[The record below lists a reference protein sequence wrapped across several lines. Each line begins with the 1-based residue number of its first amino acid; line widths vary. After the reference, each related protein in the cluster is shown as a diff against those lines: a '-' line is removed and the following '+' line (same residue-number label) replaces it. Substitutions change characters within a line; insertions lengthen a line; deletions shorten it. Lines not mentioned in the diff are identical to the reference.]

1 MITLDNFE
9 NFVPYKIL
17 MRGEEY
23 YDTDAVSELEETSP
37 GEWTA
42 TVEGTDDYNVE
53 ISMNGKEVESWY
65 CDCPYDGEICKHVVA
80 ALLAIRDNNKR
91 VSRSAFSKMRIVT
104 KEEEVVQPDVDIKQ
118 LLSFISP
125 QEISTFISE
134 YASTNPEFKAALLKR
149 FIFKESSSTSK
160 GKDYRT
166 EIQKIF
172 NSFGDS
178 KKSRYHNRYNDYS
191 RDWETVFNRMDVFLK
206 KADFFLSLGDM
217 DSTIAIALQTLRS
230 IGENYEDELL
240 YIDDD
245 DDFGTSLYCEH
256 AGGLLMKVVGHPKT
270 TQKQKTDIL
279 QELRQIAEISTYRN
293 YGIYDIDEL
302 MMQINLSIQPT
313 EKALEL
319 IDGLLETRKDT
330 HDLYQLVLRKVNLLL
345 EQNEEQKANE
355 TIRQYLYL
363 TEIREMEVEK
373 LIVRCQY
380 DEAIRMLMEYYNK
393 PSLDDHSKAML
404 TYTLSEGYRLK
415 GDKQGQ
421 KHYLALSA
429 IADLKSAVKEYV
441 SLRKLAS
448 LVYDEGDI
456 DRAYNYLKCSLED
469 ATLCNARL
477 RTLEISQVFPIIDQA
492 YQLKTKRQ
500 QQEMKVSLICISL
513 LSVFLLVA
521 IFFVYKQM
529 KKVAAA
535 RREVVDTNTLLQ
547 ELNEELHDSNSQLK
561 EMNHTLS
568 EANYIKE
575 EYIGRYM
582 DQCSTYLDKMDL
594 YRRSLN
600 KIAAAGR
607 VEELYKAIKSSQFLD
622 EELKEFYANFD
633 MTFLQLFPNFVEEFN
648 ALLTEPMQ
656 PKPGELL
663 NTELRIFALIRLGIT
678 DSTKIAQFLR
688 YSVTTIYNYRTR
700 VRNKAVGE
708 REEFEAKVMQ
718 IGKVEE

>member
-1 MITLDNFE
+1 MKKVILIFVTIVLSGLLYAKDN
-9 NFVPYKIL
+9 KS
-17 MRGEEY
+17 
-23 YDTDAVSELEETSP
+23 TDALLR
-37 GEWTA
+37 
-42 TVEGTDDYNVE
+42 E
-53 ISMNGKEVESWY
+53 IDGIIKNRQTYGAEKEARIA
-65 CDCPYDGEICKHVVA
+65 DLKK
-80 ALLAIRDNNKR
+80 LLAEATSDEQRYGFCGRLFDEYRAYNLDSSFVYAQR
-91 VSRSAFSKMRIVT
+91 
-104 KEEEVVQPDVDIKQ
+104 KEE
-118 LLSFISP
+118 L
-125 QEISTFISE
+125 
-134 YASTNPEFKAALLKR
+134 A
-149 FIFKESSSTSK
+149 
-160 GKDYRT
+160 
-166 EIQKIF
+166 
-172 NSFGDS
+172 
-178 KKSRYHNRYNDYS
+178 H
-191 RDWETVFNRMDVFLK
+191 RMDKL
-206 KADFFLSLGDM
+206 DYL
-217 DSTIAIALQTLRS
+217 
-230 IGENYEDELL
+230 
-240 YIDDD
+240 DDAAMNMAEVM
-245 DDFGTSLYCEH
+245 GTTGMYKE
-256 AGGLLMKVVGHPKT
+256 
-270 TQKQKTDIL
+270 
-279 QELRQIAEISTYRN
+279 
-293 YGIYDIDEL
+293 
-302 MMQINLSIQPT
+302 
-313 EKALEL
+313 ALEL
-319 IDGLLETRKDT
+319 LGQIDKKTLPDYLYGYYYHLYRTIYGLMGDYAVTEKVKKEYYRMT
-330 HDLYQLVLRKVNLLL
+330 DLYRDSLLQVNASDSLGHVLVMADKC
-345 EQNEEQKANE
+345 
-355 TIRQYLYL
+355 
-363 TEIREMEVEK
+363 
-373 LIVRCQY
+373 IVHAQY

-393 PSLDDHSKAML
+393 LSLDDHSKAML

-700 VRNKAVGE
+700 VRNKALGE
-708 REEFEAKVMQ
+708 RDEFETKVMQ

>member
-1 MITLDNFE
+1 MKKVILIFVTIVLSGLLYAKDN
-9 NFVPYKIL
+9 KS
-17 MRGEEY
+17 
-23 YDTDAVSELEETSP
+23 TDALLREIDGIIKNRQTYGAEKEARIADLKKLL
-37 GEWTA
+37 
-42 TVEGTDDYNVE
+42 VEAASDEQRYGFCGRLFDEYRAYNLDSSFV
-53 ISMNGKEVESWY
+53 Y
-65 CDCPYDGEICKHVVA
+65 A
-80 ALLAIRDNNKR
+80 QR
-91 VSRSAFSKMRIVT
+91 
-104 KEEEVVQPDVDIKQ
+104 KEELAHRLNKLDYLDDSAMNMAEVMGTTGMYKEALELLGKIDKKTLPDY
-118 LLSFISP
+118 LYGYYYHL
-125 QEISTFISE
+125 
-134 YASTNPEFKAALLKR
+134 
-149 FIFKESSSTSK
+149 
-160 GKDYRT
+160 YRT
-166 EIQKIF
+166 IYGLM
-172 NSFGDS
+172 GD
-178 KKSRYHNRYNDYS
+178 YA
-191 RDWETVFNRMDVFLK
+191 V
-206 KADFFLSLGDM
+206 
-217 DSTIAIALQTLRS
+217 
-230 IGENYEDELL
+230 
-240 YIDDD
+240 
-245 DDFGTSLYCEH
+245 
-256 AGGLLMKVVGHPKT
+256 
-270 TQKQKTDIL
+270 
-279 QELRQIAEISTYRN
+279 
-293 YGIYDIDEL
+293 
-302 MMQINLSIQPT
+302 T
-313 EKALEL
+313 EKAKKEYYRM
-319 IDGLLETRKDT
+319 T
-330 HDLYQLVLRKVNLLL
+330 DLYRDSLLQINASDSLGHALVMADK
-345 EQNEEQKANE
+345 
-355 TIRQYLYL
+355 Y
-363 TEIREMEVEK
+363 
-373 LIVRCQY
+373 IVHARY
-380 DEAIRMLMEYYNK
+380 DEAIDMLMEYYSK
-393 PSLDDHSKAML
+393 PSLDDHAQAMI
-404 TYTLSEGYRLK
+404 TYTISEGYRLK

-448 LVYDEGDI
+448 LVYEAGDI

-633 MTFLQLFPNFVEEFN
+633 VTFLQLFPSFVEEFN

-656 PKPGELL
+656 PKPGEQL

-708 REEFEAKVMQ
+708 RDEFEAKVMQ

>member
-1 MITLDNFE
+1 MKKVILIFVAIFLSGLLYAKDNKSTDVLLREIDAIIKNRQIYGAEKEARIADLKRLLVEAASDEQRYGFCGRLFDEYRAYNLDSS
-9 NFVPYKIL
+9 FVYAQ
-17 MRGEEY
+17 R
-23 YDTDAVSELEETSP
+23 
-37 GEWTA
+37 
-42 TVEGTDDYNVE
+42 
-53 ISMNGKEVESWY
+53 
-65 CDCPYDGEICKHVVA
+65 
-80 ALLAIRDNNKR
+80 
-91 VSRSAFSKMRIVT
+91 
-104 KEEEVVQPDVDIKQ
+104 KEELARRLNKQDYLDDSAMNMAEVMG
-118 LLSFISP
+118 
-125 QEISTFISE
+125 TTGM
-134 YASTNPEFKAALLKR
+134 Y
-149 FIFKESSSTSK
+149 KE
-160 GKDYRT
+160 
-166 EIQKIF
+166 
-172 NSFGDS
+172 
-178 KKSRYHNRYNDYS
+178 
-191 RDWETVFNRMDVFLK
+191 
-206 KADFFLSLGDM
+206 
-217 DSTIAIALQTLRS
+217 
-230 IGENYEDELL
+230 
-240 YIDDD
+240 
-245 DDFGTSLYCEH
+245 
-256 AGGLLMKVVGHPKT
+256 
-270 TQKQKTDIL
+270 
-279 QELRQIAEISTYRN
+279 
-293 YGIYDIDEL
+293 
-302 MMQINLSIQPT
+302 
-313 EKALEL
+313 ALEL
-319 IDGLLETRKDT
+319 LGGIDKKTLPGYLYGYYYHLYRTIYGLMGDYAVTEEAKNEYYRMT
-330 HDLYQLVLRKVNLLL
+330 DLYRDSLLQVNASDSLGHVLVMADKC
-345 EQNEEQKANE
+345 
-355 TIRQYLYL
+355 
-363 TEIREMEVEK
+363 
-373 LIVRCQY
+373 IVHAQY
-380 DEAIRMLMEYYNK
+380 DEAIRILAEYYGK
-393 PSLDDHSKAML
+393 PSLDEHAQAMI
-404 TYTLSEGYRLK
+404 TYTISEGCRLK
-415 GDKQGQ
+415 GDKEGQ

-448 LVYDEGDI
+448 LVYEAGDI

-633 MTFLQLFPNFVEEFN
+633 VTFLQLFPSFVEEFN

-708 REEFEAKVMQ
+708 RDEFEAKVMQ

>member
-1 MITLDNFE
+1 MKKVILIFVTIVLSGLLYAKDN
-9 NFVPYKIL
+9 KS
-17 MRGEEY
+17 
-23 YDTDAVSELEETSP
+23 TDALLREIDGIIKNHQTYGSE
-37 GEWTA
+37 
-42 TVEGTDDYNVE
+42 
-53 ISMNGKEVESWY
+53 KEAR
-65 CDCPYDGEICKHVVA
+65 IANLKK
-80 ALLAIRDNNKR
+80 LLAEATSDEQRYGFCGRLFDEYRAYNLDSSFVYAQR
-91 VSRSAFSKMRIVT
+91 
-104 KEEEVVQPDVDIKQ
+104 KEELAHRMDKLDYLDDAAMNMAEVMGTTGMYKEALELLGQIDKKTLPDY
-118 LLSFISP
+118 LCGYYYHL
-125 QEISTFISE
+125 
-134 YASTNPEFKAALLKR
+134 
-149 FIFKESSSTSK
+149 
-160 GKDYRT
+160 YRT
-166 EIQKIF
+166 IYGLM
-172 NSFGDS
+172 GD
-178 KKSRYHNRYNDYS
+178 YA
-191 RDWETVFNRMDVFLK
+191 V
-206 KADFFLSLGDM
+206 
-217 DSTIAIALQTLRS
+217 
-230 IGENYEDELL
+230 
-240 YIDDD
+240 
-245 DDFGTSLYCEH
+245 
-256 AGGLLMKVVGHPKT
+256 
-270 TQKQKTDIL
+270 
-279 QELRQIAEISTYRN
+279 
-293 YGIYDIDEL
+293 
-302 MMQINLSIQPT
+302 T
-313 EKALEL
+313 EKAKKEYYRM
-319 IDGLLETRKDT
+319 T
-330 HDLYQLVLRKVNLLL
+330 DLYRDSLLQVNASDSLGHVLVMADKC
-345 EQNEEQKANE
+345 
-355 TIRQYLYL
+355 
-363 TEIREMEVEK
+363 
-373 LIVRCQY
+373 IVHAQY

-393 PSLDDHSKAML
+393 PSLDDHSEAML

-477 RTLEISQVFPIIDQA
+477 RTLEISQVFPIIDQV

-535 RREVVDTNTLLQ
+535 RREVVATNTLLQ

-700 VRNKAVGE
+700 VRNKALGE
-708 REEFEAKVMQ
+708 RDEFETKVMQ

>member
-1 MITLDNFE
+1 MKKVILILVTIVLSGLLYAKDN
-9 NFVPYKIL
+9 KS
-17 MRGEEY
+17 
-23 YDTDAVSELEETSP
+23 TDALLREIDGIIKDRRTYGAEKEARIADLKKLLVEAASDEQRYGFCGRLFDEYRAYNLDSSFVYAQRKEELAHRLNKQDYLDDAAMNMAE
-37 GEWTA
+37 
-42 TVEGTDDYNVE
+42 VMGTTGMY
-53 ISMNGKEVESWY
+53 KEALEVL
-65 CDCPYDGEICKHVVA
+65 GEIDKKT
-80 ALLAIRDNNKR
+80 L
-91 VSRSAFSKMRIVT
+91 
-104 KEEEVVQPDVDIKQ
+104 PDY
-118 LLSFISP
+118 L
-125 QEISTFISE
+125 
-134 YASTNPEFKAALLKR
+134 YAYYYHL
-149 FIFKESSSTSK
+149 
-160 GKDYRT
+160 YRT
-166 EIQKIF
+166 IYGLM
-172 NSFGDS
+172 GD
-178 KKSRYHNRYNDYS
+178 YA
-191 RDWETVFNRMDVFLK
+191 V
-206 KADFFLSLGDM
+206 
-217 DSTIAIALQTLRS
+217 
-230 IGENYEDELL
+230 
-240 YIDDD
+240 
-245 DDFGTSLYCEH
+245 
-256 AGGLLMKVVGHPKT
+256 
-270 TQKQKTDIL
+270 
-279 QELRQIAEISTYRN
+279 
-293 YGIYDIDEL
+293 
-302 MMQINLSIQPT
+302 T
-313 EKALEL
+313 EKAKKEYYRM
-319 IDGLLETRKDT
+319 T
-330 HDLYQLVLRKVNLLL
+330 DLYRDSLLQINASDSLGHALVMADKC
-345 EQNEEQKANE
+345 
-355 TIRQYLYL
+355 
-363 TEIREMEVEK
+363 
-373 LIVRCQY
+373 IVHARY
-380 DEAIRMLMEYYNK
+380 DEAIGMLMEYYSK
-393 PSLDDHSKAML
+393 PSLDDHAQAMIA
-404 TYTLSEGYRLK
+404 YTISEGYRLK
-415 GDKQGQ
+415 GDKKGQ

-448 LVYDEGDI
+448 LVYEEGDI

-513 LSVFLLVA
+513 LSIFLLVA

-535 RREVVDTNTLLQ
+535 RREVIDTNTLLQ

-582 DQCSTYLDKMDL
+582 DQCSAYLDKMDL

-633 MTFLQLFPNFVEEFN
+633 MTFLQLFPNFVDEFN

-700 VRNKAVGE
+700 VRNKALGE
-708 REEFEAKVMQ
+708 RDEFEAKVMK
-718 IGKVEE
+718 IGK

>member
-1 MITLDNFE
+1 MKKVILIFVTIVLSGLLYAKDN
-9 NFVPYKIL
+9 KS
-17 MRGEEY
+17 
-23 YDTDAVSELEETSP
+23 TDALLR
-37 GEWTA
+37 
-42 TVEGTDDYNVE
+42 E
-53 ISMNGKEVESWY
+53 IDGIIKNRQTYGAEKEARIA
-65 CDCPYDGEICKHVVA
+65 DLKK
-80 ALLAIRDNNKR
+80 LLAEATSDEQRYGFCGRLFDEYRAYNLDSSFVYAQR
-91 VSRSAFSKMRIVT
+91 
-104 KEEEVVQPDVDIKQ
+104 KEELAHRLNKLDYLDDSAMNMAEVMGTTGMYKEALE
-118 LLSFISP
+118 LL
-125 QEISTFISE
+125 
-134 YASTNPEFKAALLKR
+134 
-149 FIFKESSSTSK
+149 
-160 GKDYRT
+160 GKIDKKTLPNYLYGYYYHLYRT
-166 EIQKIF
+166 IYGLM
-172 NSFGDS
+172 GD
-178 KKSRYHNRYNDYS
+178 YA
-191 RDWETVFNRMDVFLK
+191 V
-206 KADFFLSLGDM
+206 
-217 DSTIAIALQTLRS
+217 
-230 IGENYEDELL
+230 
-240 YIDDD
+240 
-245 DDFGTSLYCEH
+245 
-256 AGGLLMKVVGHPKT
+256 
-270 TQKQKTDIL
+270 
-279 QELRQIAEISTYRN
+279 
-293 YGIYDIDEL
+293 
-302 MMQINLSIQPT
+302 T
-313 EKALEL
+313 EKAKKEYYRM
-319 IDGLLETRKDT
+319 T
-330 HDLYQLVLRKVNLLL
+330 DLYRDSLLQINASDSLGHALVMADKC
-345 EQNEEQKANE
+345 
-355 TIRQYLYL
+355 
-363 TEIREMEVEK
+363 
-373 LIVRCQY
+373 IVHARY
-380 DEAIRMLMEYYNK
+380 DEAIDMLMEYYSK
-393 PSLDDHSKAML
+393 PSLDDHAQAMI
-404 TYTLSEGYRLK
+404 TYTISEGYRLK

-448 LVYDEGDI
+448 LVYEEGDI

-535 RREVVDTNTLLQ
+535 RREVIDTNTLLQ

-633 MTFLQLFPNFVEEFN
+633 VTFLQLFPSFVEDFN

-708 REEFEAKVMQ
+708 RDEFEAKVMQ

>member
-1 MITLDNFE
+1 MKK
-9 NFVPYKIL
+9 VIL
-17 MRGEEY
+17 
-23 YDTDAVSELEETSP
+23 
-37 GEWTA
+37 
-42 TVEGTDDYNVE
+42 
-53 ISMNGKEVESWY
+53 I
-65 CDCPYDGEICKHVVA
+65 
-80 ALLAIRDNNKR
+80 LLAIVFPGLLCAKDNKSTDALLREIDGLVKNRRTYGVEKETRITDLKR
-91 VSRSAFSKMRIVT
+91 LLTEAASDEQRYGFCGRLFDEYRAYNLDSSFVYAQR
-104 KEEEVVQPDVDIKQ
+104 KEELAHRLNKQDYQEESAMNMAEVMGTTGMYKEALELLGKIDKKTLPDY
-118 LLSFISP
+118 LYGYYYHL
-125 QEISTFISE
+125 
-134 YASTNPEFKAALLKR
+134 
-149 FIFKESSSTSK
+149 
-160 GKDYRT
+160 YRT
-166 EIQKIF
+166 IYGLM
-172 NSFGDS
+172 GD
-178 KKSRYHNRYNDYS
+178 YA
-191 RDWETVFNRMDVFLK
+191 V
-206 KADFFLSLGDM
+206 
-217 DSTIAIALQTLRS
+217 
-230 IGENYEDELL
+230 
-240 YIDDD
+240 
-245 DDFGTSLYCEH
+245 
-256 AGGLLMKVVGHPKT
+256 
-270 TQKQKTDIL
+270 
-279 QELRQIAEISTYRN
+279 
-293 YGIYDIDEL
+293 
-302 MMQINLSIQPT
+302 T
-313 EKALEL
+313 EKAKKEYYRM
-319 IDGLLETRKDT
+319 T
-330 HDLYQLVLRKVNLLL
+330 DLYRDSLLQVNASDSLGHALVMADKC
-345 EQNEEQKANE
+345 
-355 TIRQYLYL
+355 
-363 TEIREMEVEK
+363 
-373 LIVRCQY
+373 IVHARY
-380 DEAIRMLMEYYNK
+380 DEAIDMLMEYYRK
-393 PSLDDHSKAML
+393 PFLDDHAQAMIA
-404 TYTLSEGYRLK
+404 YTISEGYRLK

-448 LVYDEGDI
+448 LVYEEGDI

-477 RTLEISQVFPIIDQA
+477 RTLEISQVFPIIDKA
-492 YQLKTKRQ
+492 YQLKTERQ
-500 QQEMKVSLICISL
+500 QREMKISLICISL
-513 LSVFLLVA
+513 LSVFLLAA

-633 MTFLQLFPNFVEEFN
+633 VTFLQLFPNFVDEFN

-656 PKPGELL
+656 PKPGEQL

-700 VRNKAVGE
+700 VRNKALGE
-708 REEFEAKVMQ
+708 REEFEAKVMK

>member
-1 MITLDNFE
+1 MKK
-9 NFVPYKIL
+9 VIL
-17 MRGEEY
+17 
-23 YDTDAVSELEETSP
+23 
-37 GEWTA
+37 
-42 TVEGTDDYNVE
+42 
-53 ISMNGKEVESWY
+53 I
-65 CDCPYDGEICKHVVA
+65 
-80 ALLAIRDNNKR
+80 LLAIAFPGLLCAKNNKSTDALLR
-91 VSRSAFSKMRIVT
+91 EIDGLVKNRRTYGVEKETRITDLKRLLAEAASDEQRYGFCGRLFDEYRAYNLDSSFVYAQR
-104 KEEEVVQPDVDIKQ
+104 KEELAHRLNKQDYLDDSAMNMAEVMGTTGMYKEALELLGKIDRKTLPDY
-118 LLSFISP
+118 LYGYYYHL
-125 QEISTFISE
+125 
-134 YASTNPEFKAALLKR
+134 
-149 FIFKESSSTSK
+149 
-160 GKDYRT
+160 YRT
-166 EIQKIF
+166 IYGLM
-172 NSFGDS
+172 GD
-178 KKSRYHNRYNDYS
+178 YA
-191 RDWETVFNRMDVFLK
+191 V
-206 KADFFLSLGDM
+206 
-217 DSTIAIALQTLRS
+217 
-230 IGENYEDELL
+230 
-240 YIDDD
+240 
-245 DDFGTSLYCEH
+245 
-256 AGGLLMKVVGHPKT
+256 
-270 TQKQKTDIL
+270 
-279 QELRQIAEISTYRN
+279 
-293 YGIYDIDEL
+293 
-302 MMQINLSIQPT
+302 T
-313 EKALEL
+313 EKAKKEYYRM
-319 IDGLLETRKDT
+319 T
-330 HDLYQLVLRKVNLLL
+330 DLYRDSLLQVNASDSLGHALVMADKC
-345 EQNEEQKANE
+345 
-355 TIRQYLYL
+355 
-363 TEIREMEVEK
+363 
-373 LIVRCQY
+373 IVHARY
-380 DEAIRMLMEYYNK
+380 DEAIDMLMEYYRK
-393 PSLDDHSKAML
+393 PSLDDHAQAMIA
-404 TYTLSEGYRLK
+404 YTVSEGYRLK

-448 LVYDEGDI
+448 LVYEEGDI

-477 RTLEISQVFPIIDQA
+477 RTLEISQVFPIIDKA
-492 YQLKTKRQ
+492 YQLKTERQ
-500 QQEMKVSLICISL
+500 QREMKISLICISL
-513 LSVFLLVA
+513 LSVFLLAA

-633 MTFLQLFPNFVEEFN
+633 VTFLQLFPNFVDEFN

-656 PKPGELL
+656 PKPGEQL

-700 VRNKAVGE
+700 VRNKALGE
-708 REEFEAKVMQ
+708 REEFEAKVMK

>member
-1 MITLDNFE
+1 MKKVILIFVTIVLSGLLYAKDN
-9 NFVPYKIL
+9 KS
-17 MRGEEY
+17 
-23 YDTDAVSELEETSP
+23 TDALLREIDGIIKNRQTYGAEKEARIADLKKLL
-37 GEWTA
+37 
-42 TVEGTDDYNVE
+42 VEAASDEQRYGFCGRLFDEYRAYNLDSSFV
-53 ISMNGKEVESWY
+53 Y
-65 CDCPYDGEICKHVVA
+65 A
-80 ALLAIRDNNKR
+80 QR
-91 VSRSAFSKMRIVT
+91 
-104 KEEEVVQPDVDIKQ
+104 KEELAHRLNKLDYLDDSAMNMAEVMGTTGMYKEALELLGKIDKKTLPDY
-118 LLSFISP
+118 LYGYYYHL
-125 QEISTFISE
+125 
-134 YASTNPEFKAALLKR
+134 
-149 FIFKESSSTSK
+149 
-160 GKDYRT
+160 YRT
-166 EIQKIF
+166 IYGLM
-172 NSFGDS
+172 GD
-178 KKSRYHNRYNDYS
+178 YA
-191 RDWETVFNRMDVFLK
+191 V
-206 KADFFLSLGDM
+206 
-217 DSTIAIALQTLRS
+217 
-230 IGENYEDELL
+230 
-240 YIDDD
+240 
-245 DDFGTSLYCEH
+245 
-256 AGGLLMKVVGHPKT
+256 
-270 TQKQKTDIL
+270 
-279 QELRQIAEISTYRN
+279 
-293 YGIYDIDEL
+293 
-302 MMQINLSIQPT
+302 T
-313 EKALEL
+313 EKAKKEYYRM
-319 IDGLLETRKDT
+319 T
-330 HDLYQLVLRKVNLLL
+330 DLYRDSLLQINASDSLGHALVMADKC
-345 EQNEEQKANE
+345 
-355 TIRQYLYL
+355 
-363 TEIREMEVEK
+363 
-373 LIVRCQY
+373 IVHARY
-380 DEAIRMLMEYYNK
+380 DEAIDMLMEYYSK
-393 PSLDDHSKAML
+393 PSLDDHAQAMI
-404 TYTLSEGYRLK
+404 TYTISEGYRLK

-448 LVYDEGDI
+448 LVYEEGDI

-535 RREVVDTNTLLQ
+535 RREVIDTNTLLQ

-633 MTFLQLFPNFVEEFN
+633 VTFLQLFPSFVEDFN

-708 REEFEAKVMQ
+708 RDEFEAKVMQ
-718 IGKVEE
+718 ILSLIHI

>member
-1 MITLDNFE
+1 MKKVILIFVTIVLSGLLYAKDN
-9 NFVPYKIL
+9 KS
-17 MRGEEY
+17 
-23 YDTDAVSELEETSP
+23 TDALLREIDGIIKNRQTYGAEKEARIADLKKLLVEATSDEQRY
-37 GEWTA
+37 GFCGRLFDEYRA
-42 TVEGTDDYNVE
+42 YNLDSSFV
-53 ISMNGKEVESWY
+53 Y
-65 CDCPYDGEICKHVVA
+65 A
-80 ALLAIRDNNKR
+80 QR
-91 VSRSAFSKMRIVT
+91 
-104 KEEEVVQPDVDIKQ
+104 KEELAHRMDKLDYLDDAAMNMAEVMGTTGMYKEALELLGQIDKKTLPDY
-118 LLSFISP
+118 LYGYYYHL
-125 QEISTFISE
+125 
-134 YASTNPEFKAALLKR
+134 
-149 FIFKESSSTSK
+149 
-160 GKDYRT
+160 YRT
-166 EIQKIF
+166 IYGLM
-172 NSFGDS
+172 GD
-178 KKSRYHNRYNDYS
+178 YA
-191 RDWETVFNRMDVFLK
+191 V
-206 KADFFLSLGDM
+206 
-217 DSTIAIALQTLRS
+217 
-230 IGENYEDELL
+230 
-240 YIDDD
+240 
-245 DDFGTSLYCEH
+245 
-256 AGGLLMKVVGHPKT
+256 
-270 TQKQKTDIL
+270 
-279 QELRQIAEISTYRN
+279 
-293 YGIYDIDEL
+293 
-302 MMQINLSIQPT
+302 T
-313 EKALEL
+313 EKAKKEYYRM
-319 IDGLLETRKDT
+319 T
-330 HDLYQLVLRKVNLLL
+330 DLYRDSLLQVNASDSLGHVLVMADKC
-345 EQNEEQKANE
+345 
-355 TIRQYLYL
+355 
-363 TEIREMEVEK
+363 
-373 LIVRCQY
+373 IVHAQY

-648 ALLTEPMQ
+648 ALLTEAMQ

-700 VRNKAVGE
+700 VRNKALGE
-708 REEFEAKVMQ
+708 RDEFETKVMQ

>member
-1 MITLDNFE
+1 MKKVILIFVTIVLSGLLYAKDN
-9 NFVPYKIL
+9 KS
-17 MRGEEY
+17 
-23 YDTDAVSELEETSP
+23 TDALLR
-37 GEWTA
+37 
-42 TVEGTDDYNVE
+42 E
-53 ISMNGKEVESWY
+53 IDGIIKNRQTYGAEKEARIA
-65 CDCPYDGEICKHVVA
+65 DLKK
-80 ALLAIRDNNKR
+80 LLAEATSDEQRYGFCGRLFDEYRAYNLDSSFVYAQR
-91 VSRSAFSKMRIVT
+91 
-104 KEEEVVQPDVDIKQ
+104 KEELAHRLNKLDYLDDSAMNMAEVMGTTGMYKEALELLGKIDKKTLPDY
-118 LLSFISP
+118 LYGYYYHL
-125 QEISTFISE
+125 
-134 YASTNPEFKAALLKR
+134 
-149 FIFKESSSTSK
+149 
-160 GKDYRT
+160 YRT
-166 EIQKIF
+166 IYGLM
-172 NSFGDS
+172 GD
-178 KKSRYHNRYNDYS
+178 YA
-191 RDWETVFNRMDVFLK
+191 V
-206 KADFFLSLGDM
+206 
-217 DSTIAIALQTLRS
+217 
-230 IGENYEDELL
+230 
-240 YIDDD
+240 
-245 DDFGTSLYCEH
+245 
-256 AGGLLMKVVGHPKT
+256 
-270 TQKQKTDIL
+270 
-279 QELRQIAEISTYRN
+279 
-293 YGIYDIDEL
+293 
-302 MMQINLSIQPT
+302 T
-313 EKALEL
+313 EKAKKEYYRM
-319 IDGLLETRKDT
+319 T
-330 HDLYQLVLRKVNLLL
+330 DLYRDSLLQINASDSLGHALVMADK
-345 EQNEEQKANE
+345 
-355 TIRQYLYL
+355 Y
-363 TEIREMEVEK
+363 
-373 LIVRCQY
+373 IVHARY
-380 DEAIRMLMEYYNK
+380 DEAIDMLMKYYSK
-393 PSLDDHSKAML
+393 PSLDDHAQAMI
-404 TYTLSEGYRLK
+404 TYTISEGYRLK

-448 LVYDEGDI
+448 LVYEAGDI

-513 LSVFLLVA
+513 LSIFLLVA

-633 MTFLQLFPNFVEEFN
+633 VTFLQLFPSFVEDFN

-708 REEFEAKVMQ
+708 RDEFEAKVMQ

>member
-1 MITLDNFE
+1 MKKVILIFVTIVLSGLLYAKDN
-9 NFVPYKIL
+9 KS
-17 MRGEEY
+17 
-23 YDTDAVSELEETSP
+23 TDALLR
-37 GEWTA
+37 
-42 TVEGTDDYNVE
+42 E
-53 ISMNGKEVESWY
+53 IDGIIKNRQTYGAEKEARIA
-65 CDCPYDGEICKHVVA
+65 DLKK
-80 ALLAIRDNNKR
+80 LLAEATSDEQRYGFCGRLFDEYRAYNLDSSFVYAQR
-91 VSRSAFSKMRIVT
+91 
-104 KEEEVVQPDVDIKQ
+104 KEE
-118 LLSFISP
+118 L
-125 QEISTFISE
+125 
-134 YASTNPEFKAALLKR
+134 A
-149 FIFKESSSTSK
+149 
-160 GKDYRT
+160 
-166 EIQKIF
+166 
-172 NSFGDS
+172 
-178 KKSRYHNRYNDYS
+178 H
-191 RDWETVFNRMDVFLK
+191 RMDKL
-206 KADFFLSLGDM
+206 DYL
-217 DSTIAIALQTLRS
+217 
-230 IGENYEDELL
+230 
-240 YIDDD
+240 DDAAMNMAEVM
-245 DDFGTSLYCEH
+245 GTTGMYKE
-256 AGGLLMKVVGHPKT
+256 
-270 TQKQKTDIL
+270 
-279 QELRQIAEISTYRN
+279 
-293 YGIYDIDEL
+293 
-302 MMQINLSIQPT
+302 
-313 EKALEL
+313 ALEL
-319 IDGLLETRKDT
+319 LGQINKKTLPDYLYGYYYHLYRTIYGLMGDYAVTEKVKKEYYRMT
-330 HDLYQLVLRKVNLLL
+330 DLYRDSLLQVNASDSLGHVLVMADKC
-345 EQNEEQKANE
+345 
-355 TIRQYLYL
+355 
-363 TEIREMEVEK
+363 
-373 LIVRCQY
+373 IVHAQY

-393 PSLDDHSKAML
+393 PSLDDYSKAML

-700 VRNKAVGE
+700 VRNKALGE
-708 REEFEAKVMQ
+708 RDEFETKVMQ

>member
-1 MITLDNFE
+1 MKKVILIFVTIVLSGLLYAKDN
-9 NFVPYKIL
+9 KS
-17 MRGEEY
+17 
-23 YDTDAVSELEETSP
+23 TDALLREIDGIIKNRQTYGAEKEARIADLKKLLLEATSDEQRYSFC
-37 GEWTA
+37 GRLFDEYRA
-42 TVEGTDDYNVE
+42 YNLDSSFV
-53 ISMNGKEVESWY
+53 Y
-65 CDCPYDGEICKHVVA
+65 A
-80 ALLAIRDNNKR
+80 QR
-91 VSRSAFSKMRIVT
+91 
-104 KEEEVVQPDVDIKQ
+104 KEE
-118 LLSFISP
+118 L
-125 QEISTFISE
+125 
-134 YASTNPEFKAALLKR
+134 A
-149 FIFKESSSTSK
+149 
-160 GKDYRT
+160 
-166 EIQKIF
+166 
-172 NSFGDS
+172 
-178 KKSRYHNRYNDYS
+178 H
-191 RDWETVFNRMDVFLK
+191 RMDKL
-206 KADFFLSLGDM
+206 DYL
-217 DSTIAIALQTLRS
+217 
-230 IGENYEDELL
+230 
-240 YIDDD
+240 DDAAMNMAEVM
-245 DDFGTSLYCEH
+245 GTTGMYKE
-256 AGGLLMKVVGHPKT
+256 
-270 TQKQKTDIL
+270 
-279 QELRQIAEISTYRN
+279 
-293 YGIYDIDEL
+293 
-302 MMQINLSIQPT
+302 
-313 EKALEL
+313 ALEL
-319 IDGLLETRKDT
+319 LGQIDKKTLPDYLYGYYYHLYRTIYGLMGDYAVTEKVKKEYYRMT
-330 HDLYQLVLRKVNLLL
+330 DLYRDSLLQVNASDSLGYVLVMADKC
-345 EQNEEQKANE
+345 
-355 TIRQYLYL
+355 
-363 TEIREMEVEK
+363 
-373 LIVRCQY
+373 IVHAQY

-492 YQLKTKRQ
+492 YQLKAKRQ

-700 VRNKAVGE
+700 VRNKALGE
-708 REEFEAKVMQ
+708 RDEFETKVMQ

>member
-1 MITLDNFE
+1 MKKVILIFVTIVLSGLLYAKDN
-9 NFVPYKIL
+9 KS
-17 MRGEEY
+17 
-23 YDTDAVSELEETSP
+23 TDALLREIDGIIKNRQTYGAEKEARIADLKKLL
-37 GEWTA
+37 
-42 TVEGTDDYNVE
+42 VEAASDEQRYGFCGRLFDEYRAYNLDSSFV
-53 ISMNGKEVESWY
+53 Y
-65 CDCPYDGEICKHVVA
+65 A
-80 ALLAIRDNNKR
+80 QR
-91 VSRSAFSKMRIVT
+91 
-104 KEEEVVQPDVDIKQ
+104 KEELAHRLNKLDYLDDSAMNMAEVMGTTGMYKEALELLGKIDKKTLPDY
-118 LLSFISP
+118 LYGYYYHL
-125 QEISTFISE
+125 
-134 YASTNPEFKAALLKR
+134 
-149 FIFKESSSTSK
+149 
-160 GKDYRT
+160 YRT
-166 EIQKIF
+166 VYGLM
-172 NSFGDS
+172 GD
-178 KKSRYHNRYNDYS
+178 YA
-191 RDWETVFNRMDVFLK
+191 V
-206 KADFFLSLGDM
+206 
-217 DSTIAIALQTLRS
+217 
-230 IGENYEDELL
+230 
-240 YIDDD
+240 
-245 DDFGTSLYCEH
+245 
-256 AGGLLMKVVGHPKT
+256 
-270 TQKQKTDIL
+270 
-279 QELRQIAEISTYRN
+279 
-293 YGIYDIDEL
+293 
-302 MMQINLSIQPT
+302 T
-313 EKALEL
+313 EKAKKEYYRM
-319 IDGLLETRKDT
+319 T
-330 HDLYQLVLRKVNLLL
+330 DLYRDSLLQINASDSLGHALVMADK
-345 EQNEEQKANE
+345 
-355 TIRQYLYL
+355 Y
-363 TEIREMEVEK
+363 
-373 LIVRCQY
+373 IVHARY
-380 DEAIRMLMEYYNK
+380 DEAIDMLMKYYSK
-393 PSLDDHSKAML
+393 PSLDDHAQAMI
-404 TYTLSEGYRLK
+404 TYTISEGYRLK

-448 LVYDEGDI
+448 LVYEAGDI

-513 LSVFLLVA
+513 LSIFLLVA

-633 MTFLQLFPNFVEEFN
+633 VTFLQLFPSFVEDFN

-708 REEFEAKVMQ
+708 RDEFEAKVMQ

>member
-1 MITLDNFE
+1 MKKVILIFVTIVLSGLLYAKDN
-9 NFVPYKIL
+9 KS
-17 MRGEEY
+17 
-23 YDTDAVSELEETSP
+23 TDALLREIDGIIKNRQTYGAEKEARIADLKKLL
-37 GEWTA
+37 
-42 TVEGTDDYNVE
+42 VEAASDEQRYGFCGRLFDEYRAYNLDSSFV
-53 ISMNGKEVESWY
+53 Y
-65 CDCPYDGEICKHVVA
+65 A
-80 ALLAIRDNNKR
+80 QR
-91 VSRSAFSKMRIVT
+91 
-104 KEEEVVQPDVDIKQ
+104 KEELAHRLNKLDYLDDSAMNMAEVMGTTGMYKEALELLGKIDKKTLPDY
-118 LLSFISP
+118 LYGYYYHL
-125 QEISTFISE
+125 
-134 YASTNPEFKAALLKR
+134 
-149 FIFKESSSTSK
+149 
-160 GKDYRT
+160 YRT
-166 EIQKIF
+166 IYGLM
-172 NSFGDS
+172 GD
-178 KKSRYHNRYNDYS
+178 YA
-191 RDWETVFNRMDVFLK
+191 V
-206 KADFFLSLGDM
+206 
-217 DSTIAIALQTLRS
+217 
-230 IGENYEDELL
+230 
-240 YIDDD
+240 
-245 DDFGTSLYCEH
+245 
-256 AGGLLMKVVGHPKT
+256 
-270 TQKQKTDIL
+270 
-279 QELRQIAEISTYRN
+279 
-293 YGIYDIDEL
+293 
-302 MMQINLSIQPT
+302 T
-313 EKALEL
+313 EKAKKEYYRM
-319 IDGLLETRKDT
+319 T
-330 HDLYQLVLRKVNLLL
+330 DLYRDSLLQINASDSLGHALVMADKC
-345 EQNEEQKANE
+345 
-355 TIRQYLYL
+355 
-363 TEIREMEVEK
+363 
-373 LIVRCQY
+373 IVHARY
-380 DEAIRMLMEYYNK
+380 DEAIDMLMEYYSK
-393 PSLDDHSKAML
+393 PSLDDHAQAMI
-404 TYTLSEGYRLK
+404 TYTISEGYRLK

-448 LVYDEGDI
+448 LVYEEGDI

-500 QQEMKVSLICISL
+500 QQEMIVSLICISL

-535 RREVVDTNTLLQ
+535 RREVIDTNTLLQ

-633 MTFLQLFPNFVEEFN
+633 VTFLQLFPSFVEDFN

-708 REEFEAKVMQ
+708 RDEFEAKVMQ

>member
-1 MITLDNFE
+1 MKKVILIFVTIVLSGLLYAKDN
-9 NFVPYKIL
+9 KS
-17 MRGEEY
+17 
-23 YDTDAVSELEETSP
+23 TDALLR
-37 GEWTA
+37 
-42 TVEGTDDYNVE
+42 E
-53 ISMNGKEVESWY
+53 IDGIIKNRQTYGAEKEARIA
-65 CDCPYDGEICKHVVA
+65 DLKK
-80 ALLAIRDNNKR
+80 LLAEATSDEQRYGFCGRLFDEYRAYNLDSSFVYAQR
-91 VSRSAFSKMRIVT
+91 
-104 KEEEVVQPDVDIKQ
+104 KEE
-118 LLSFISP
+118 L
-125 QEISTFISE
+125 
-134 YASTNPEFKAALLKR
+134 A
-149 FIFKESSSTSK
+149 
-160 GKDYRT
+160 
-166 EIQKIF
+166 
-172 NSFGDS
+172 
-178 KKSRYHNRYNDYS
+178 H
-191 RDWETVFNRMDVFLK
+191 RMDKL
-206 KADFFLSLGDM
+206 DYL
-217 DSTIAIALQTLRS
+217 
-230 IGENYEDELL
+230 
-240 YIDDD
+240 DDAAMNMAEVM
-245 DDFGTSLYCEH
+245 GTTGMYKE
-256 AGGLLMKVVGHPKT
+256 
-270 TQKQKTDIL
+270 
-279 QELRQIAEISTYRN
+279 
-293 YGIYDIDEL
+293 
-302 MMQINLSIQPT
+302 
-313 EKALEL
+313 ALEL
-319 IDGLLETRKDT
+319 LGQIDKKTLPD
-330 HDLYQLVLRKVNLLL
+330 
-345 EQNEEQKANE
+345 
-355 TIRQYLYL
+355 YLYGYYYHL
-363 TEIREMEVEK
+363 YRTIYGLMGDYAVTEKVKKE
-373 LIVRCQY
+373 Y
-380 DEAIRMLMEYYNK
+380 YRMTDYNK

-700 VRNKAVGE
+700 VRNKALGE
-708 REEFEAKVMQ
+708 RDEFETKVMQ

>member
-1 MITLDNFE
+1 MKK
-9 NFVPYKIL
+9 VIL
-17 MRGEEY
+17 
-23 YDTDAVSELEETSP
+23 
-37 GEWTA
+37 
-42 TVEGTDDYNVE
+42 
-53 ISMNGKEVESWY
+53 I
-65 CDCPYDGEICKHVVA
+65 
-80 ALLAIRDNNKR
+80 LLAIAFPGLLCAKDNKSTDALLREIDGLVKNRRTYGVEKETRITDLKR
-91 VSRSAFSKMRIVT
+91 LLAEAASDEQRYGFCGRLFDEYRAYNLDSSFVYAQR
-104 KEEEVVQPDVDIKQ
+104 KEELAHRLNKQDYLDDSAMNIAEVMGTTGMYKEALELLGKIDKKTLPDY
-118 LLSFISP
+118 LYGYYYHL
-125 QEISTFISE
+125 
-134 YASTNPEFKAALLKR
+134 
-149 FIFKESSSTSK
+149 
-160 GKDYRT
+160 YRT
-166 EIQKIF
+166 IYGLM
-172 NSFGDS
+172 GD
-178 KKSRYHNRYNDYS
+178 YA
-191 RDWETVFNRMDVFLK
+191 V
-206 KADFFLSLGDM
+206 
-217 DSTIAIALQTLRS
+217 
-230 IGENYEDELL
+230 
-240 YIDDD
+240 
-245 DDFGTSLYCEH
+245 
-256 AGGLLMKVVGHPKT
+256 
-270 TQKQKTDIL
+270 
-279 QELRQIAEISTYRN
+279 
-293 YGIYDIDEL
+293 
-302 MMQINLSIQPT
+302 T
-313 EKALEL
+313 EKAKKEYYRM
-319 IDGLLETRKDT
+319 T
-330 HDLYQLVLRKVNLLL
+330 DLYRDSLLQVNASDSLGHALVMADKC
-345 EQNEEQKANE
+345 
-355 TIRQYLYL
+355 
-363 TEIREMEVEK
+363 
-373 LIVRCQY
+373 IVHARY
-380 DEAIRMLMEYYNK
+380 DEAIDMLMEYYRK
-393 PSLDDHSKAML
+393 PFLDDHAQAMIA
-404 TYTLSEGYRLK
+404 YTISEGYRLK

-448 LVYDEGDI
+448 LVYEEGDI

-477 RTLEISQVFPIIDQA
+477 RTLEISQVFPIIDKA
-492 YQLKTKRQ
+492 YQLKTERQ
-500 QQEMKVSLICISL
+500 QREMKISLICISL
-513 LSVFLLVA
+513 LSVFLLAA

-633 MTFLQLFPNFVEEFN
+633 VTFLQLFPSFVEEFN

-656 PKPGELL
+656 PKPGEQL

-700 VRNKAVGE
+700 VRNKALGE
-708 REEFEAKVMQ
+708 REEFEAKVMK

>member
-1 MITLDNFE
+1 MKKVILIFVTIVLSGLLYAKDN
-9 NFVPYKIL
+9 KS
-17 MRGEEY
+17 
-23 YDTDAVSELEETSP
+23 TDALLR
-37 GEWTA
+37 
-42 TVEGTDDYNVE
+42 E
-53 ISMNGKEVESWY
+53 IDGIIKNRQTYGAEKEARIA
-65 CDCPYDGEICKHVVA
+65 DLKK
-80 ALLAIRDNNKR
+80 LLAEATSDEQRYGFCGRLFDEYRAYNLDSSFVYAQR
-91 VSRSAFSKMRIVT
+91 
-104 KEEEVVQPDVDIKQ
+104 KEE
-118 LLSFISP
+118 L
-125 QEISTFISE
+125 
-134 YASTNPEFKAALLKR
+134 A
-149 FIFKESSSTSK
+149 
-160 GKDYRT
+160 
-166 EIQKIF
+166 
-172 NSFGDS
+172 
-178 KKSRYHNRYNDYS
+178 H
-191 RDWETVFNRMDVFLK
+191 RMDKL
-206 KADFFLSLGDM
+206 DYL
-217 DSTIAIALQTLRS
+217 
-230 IGENYEDELL
+230 
-240 YIDDD
+240 DDAAMNMAEVM
-245 DDFGTSLYCEH
+245 GTTGMYKE
-256 AGGLLMKVVGHPKT
+256 
-270 TQKQKTDIL
+270 
-279 QELRQIAEISTYRN
+279 
-293 YGIYDIDEL
+293 
-302 MMQINLSIQPT
+302 
-313 EKALEL
+313 ALEL
-319 IDGLLETRKDT
+319 LGQIDKKTLPDYLYGYYYHLYRTIYGLMGDYAVTEKVKKEYYRMT
-330 HDLYQLVLRKVNLLL
+330 DLYRDSLLQINASDSLGHVLVMADKC
-345 EQNEEQKANE
+345 
-355 TIRQYLYL
+355 
-363 TEIREMEVEK
+363 
-373 LIVRCQY
+373 IVHAQY

-404 TYTLSEGYRLK
+404 TYTLPEGYRLK

-700 VRNKAVGE
+700 VRNKALGE
-708 REEFEAKVMQ
+708 RDEFETKVMQ

>member
-1 MITLDNFE
+1 MKKVILIFVTIILSGLLYAKDN
-9 NFVPYKIL
+9 KS
-17 MRGEEY
+17 
-23 YDTDAVSELEETSP
+23 TDALLREIDGIIKNRQTYGAEKEARIADLKKLL
-37 GEWTA
+37 
-42 TVEGTDDYNVE
+42 VEAASDEQRYGFCGRLFDEYRAYNLDSSFV
-53 ISMNGKEVESWY
+53 Y
-65 CDCPYDGEICKHVVA
+65 A
-80 ALLAIRDNNKR
+80 QR
-91 VSRSAFSKMRIVT
+91 
-104 KEEEVVQPDVDIKQ
+104 KEELAHRLNKLDYLDDSAMNMAEVMGTTGMYKEALELLGKIDKKTLPDY
-118 LLSFISP
+118 LYGYYYHL
-125 QEISTFISE
+125 
-134 YASTNPEFKAALLKR
+134 
-149 FIFKESSSTSK
+149 
-160 GKDYRT
+160 YRT
-166 EIQKIF
+166 IYGLM
-172 NSFGDS
+172 GD
-178 KKSRYHNRYNDYS
+178 YA
-191 RDWETVFNRMDVFLK
+191 V
-206 KADFFLSLGDM
+206 
-217 DSTIAIALQTLRS
+217 
-230 IGENYEDELL
+230 
-240 YIDDD
+240 
-245 DDFGTSLYCEH
+245 
-256 AGGLLMKVVGHPKT
+256 
-270 TQKQKTDIL
+270 
-279 QELRQIAEISTYRN
+279 
-293 YGIYDIDEL
+293 
-302 MMQINLSIQPT
+302 T
-313 EKALEL
+313 EKAKKEYYRM
-319 IDGLLETRKDT
+319 T
-330 HDLYQLVLRKVNLLL
+330 DLYRDSLLQINASDSLGHALVMADKC
-345 EQNEEQKANE
+345 
-355 TIRQYLYL
+355 
-363 TEIREMEVEK
+363 
-373 LIVRCQY
+373 IVHARY
-380 DEAIRMLMEYYNK
+380 DEAIDMLMEYYSK
-393 PSLDDHSKAML
+393 PSLDDHAQAMI
-404 TYTLSEGYRLK
+404 TYTISEGYRLK

-448 LVYDEGDI
+448 LVYEEGDI

-535 RREVVDTNTLLQ
+535 RREVIDTNTLLQ

-633 MTFLQLFPNFVEEFN
+633 VTFLQLFPSFVEDFN

-708 REEFEAKVMQ
+708 RDEFEAKVMQ

>member
-1 MITLDNFE
+1 MKKVILIFVTIVLSGLLYAKDN
-9 NFVPYKIL
+9 KS
-17 MRGEEY
+17 
-23 YDTDAVSELEETSP
+23 TDALLREIDGIIKNRQTYGAEKEARIADLKKLL
-37 GEWTA
+37 
-42 TVEGTDDYNVE
+42 VEAASDEQRYGFCGRLFDEYRAYNLDSSFV
-53 ISMNGKEVESWY
+53 Y
-65 CDCPYDGEICKHVVA
+65 A
-80 ALLAIRDNNKR
+80 QR
-91 VSRSAFSKMRIVT
+91 
-104 KEEEVVQPDVDIKQ
+104 KEELAHRLNKLDYLDDSAMNMAEVMGTTGMYKEALELLGGIDKRTLPDY
-118 LLSFISP
+118 LYGYYYHL
-125 QEISTFISE
+125 
-134 YASTNPEFKAALLKR
+134 
-149 FIFKESSSTSK
+149 
-160 GKDYRT
+160 YRT
-166 EIQKIF
+166 IYGLM
-172 NSFGDS
+172 GD
-178 KKSRYHNRYNDYS
+178 YA
-191 RDWETVFNRMDVFLK
+191 V
-206 KADFFLSLGDM
+206 
-217 DSTIAIALQTLRS
+217 
-230 IGENYEDELL
+230 
-240 YIDDD
+240 
-245 DDFGTSLYCEH
+245 
-256 AGGLLMKVVGHPKT
+256 
-270 TQKQKTDIL
+270 
-279 QELRQIAEISTYRN
+279 
-293 YGIYDIDEL
+293 
-302 MMQINLSIQPT
+302 T
-313 EKALEL
+313 EKAKKEYYRM
-319 IDGLLETRKDT
+319 T
-330 HDLYQLVLRKVNLLL
+330 DLYRDSLLQINASDSLGHALVMADK
-345 EQNEEQKANE
+345 
-355 TIRQYLYL
+355 Y
-363 TEIREMEVEK
+363 
-373 LIVRCQY
+373 IVHARY
-380 DEAIRMLMEYYNK
+380 DEAIDMLMEYYSK
-393 PSLDDHSKAML
+393 PSLDDHAQAMI
-404 TYTLSEGYRLK
+404 TYTISEGYRLK

-448 LVYDEGDI
+448 LVYEAGDI

-500 QQEMKVSLICISL
+500 QQEMKISLICISL
-513 LSVFLLVA
+513 LSIFLLVA

-633 MTFLQLFPNFVEEFN
+633 VTFLQLFPSFVEEFN

-656 PKPGELL
+656 PKPGEQL

-708 REEFEAKVMQ
+708 RDEFEAKVMQ

>member
-1 MITLDNFE
+1 MKKVILIFVTIVLSGLLYAKDN
-9 NFVPYKIL
+9 KS
-17 MRGEEY
+17 
-23 YDTDAVSELEETSP
+23 TDALLREIDGIIKNRQTYGAEKEARIADLKKLL
-37 GEWTA
+37 
-42 TVEGTDDYNVE
+42 VEAASDEQRYGFCGRLFDEYRAYNLDSSFV
-53 ISMNGKEVESWY
+53 Y
-65 CDCPYDGEICKHVVA
+65 A
-80 ALLAIRDNNKR
+80 QR
-91 VSRSAFSKMRIVT
+91 
-104 KEEEVVQPDVDIKQ
+104 KEELAHRLNKLDYLDDSVMNMAEVMGTTGMYKEALELLGKIDKKTLPDY
-118 LLSFISP
+118 LYGYYYHL
-125 QEISTFISE
+125 
-134 YASTNPEFKAALLKR
+134 
-149 FIFKESSSTSK
+149 
-160 GKDYRT
+160 YRT
-166 EIQKIF
+166 IYGLM
-172 NSFGDS
+172 GD
-178 KKSRYHNRYNDYS
+178 YA
-191 RDWETVFNRMDVFLK
+191 V
-206 KADFFLSLGDM
+206 
-217 DSTIAIALQTLRS
+217 
-230 IGENYEDELL
+230 
-240 YIDDD
+240 
-245 DDFGTSLYCEH
+245 
-256 AGGLLMKVVGHPKT
+256 
-270 TQKQKTDIL
+270 
-279 QELRQIAEISTYRN
+279 
-293 YGIYDIDEL
+293 
-302 MMQINLSIQPT
+302 T
-313 EKALEL
+313 EKAKKEYYRM
-319 IDGLLETRKDT
+319 T
-330 HDLYQLVLRKVNLLL
+330 DLYRDSLLQINASDSLGHALVMADKC
-345 EQNEEQKANE
+345 
-355 TIRQYLYL
+355 
-363 TEIREMEVEK
+363 
-373 LIVRCQY
+373 IVHARY
-380 DEAIRMLMEYYNK
+380 DEAIDMLMEYYSK
-393 PSLDDHSKAML
+393 PSLDDHAQAMI
-404 TYTLSEGYRLK
+404 TYTISEGYRLK

-448 LVYDEGDI
+448 LVYEEGDI

-535 RREVVDTNTLLQ
+535 RREVIDTNTLLQ

-633 MTFLQLFPNFVEEFN
+633 VTFLQLFPSFVEDFN

-708 REEFEAKVMQ
+708 RDEFEAKVMQ

>member
-1 MITLDNFE
+1 MKKVILIFVTIVLSGLLYAKDN
-9 NFVPYKIL
+9 KS
-17 MRGEEY
+17 
-23 YDTDAVSELEETSP
+23 TDALLREIDGIIKNRQTYGAEKEARIADLKKLL
-37 GEWTA
+37 
-42 TVEGTDDYNVE
+42 VEAASDEQRYGFCGRLFDEYRAYNLDSSFV
-53 ISMNGKEVESWY
+53 Y
-65 CDCPYDGEICKHVVA
+65 A
-80 ALLAIRDNNKR
+80 QR
-91 VSRSAFSKMRIVT
+91 
-104 KEEEVVQPDVDIKQ
+104 KEELAHRLNKLDYLDDSAMNMAEVMGTTGMYKEALELLGKIDKKTLPDY
-118 LLSFISP
+118 LYGYYYHL
-125 QEISTFISE
+125 
-134 YASTNPEFKAALLKR
+134 
-149 FIFKESSSTSK
+149 
-160 GKDYRT
+160 YRT
-166 EIQKIF
+166 IYGLM
-172 NSFGDS
+172 GD
-178 KKSRYHNRYNDYS
+178 YA
-191 RDWETVFNRMDVFLK
+191 V
-206 KADFFLSLGDM
+206 
-217 DSTIAIALQTLRS
+217 
-230 IGENYEDELL
+230 
-240 YIDDD
+240 
-245 DDFGTSLYCEH
+245 
-256 AGGLLMKVVGHPKT
+256 
-270 TQKQKTDIL
+270 
-279 QELRQIAEISTYRN
+279 
-293 YGIYDIDEL
+293 
-302 MMQINLSIQPT
+302 T
-313 EKALEL
+313 EKAKKEYYRM
-319 IDGLLETRKDT
+319 T
-330 HDLYQLVLRKVNLLL
+330 DLYRDSLLQINTSDSLGHALVMADK
-345 EQNEEQKANE
+345 
-355 TIRQYLYL
+355 Y
-363 TEIREMEVEK
+363 
-373 LIVRCQY
+373 IVHARY
-380 DEAIRMLMEYYNK
+380 DEAIDMLMEYYSK
-393 PSLDDHSKAML
+393 PSLDDHAQAMI
-404 TYTLSEGYRLK
+404 TYTISEGCRLK

-448 LVYDEGDI
+448 LVYEAGDI

-633 MTFLQLFPNFVEEFN
+633 VTFLQLFPSFVEEFN

-656 PKPGELL
+656 PKPGEQL

-708 REEFEAKVMQ
+708 RDEFEAKVMQ